1 MRASVMPVLFER
13 HGTHSASRFG
23 STASTRGEFEKE
35 ATAGKHPATRITASG
50 AATMAV
56 AAAARFYPG
65 AFRTHHACVRPSCG
79 GAAQRKPRASGAA
92 AAQSSAIIRN
102 A

>member
-13 HGTHSASRFG
+13 HGTHSGSRFG

-56 AAAARFYPG
+56 AAAARFCPRG
-65 AFRTHHACVRPSCG
+65 LPHPSRLRATLVRRCSPT
-79 GAAQRKPRASGAA
+79 
-92 AAQSSAIIRN
+92 
-102 A
+102 